1 MRTYITKTALVVA
14 ASLTVLSFTNANAQ
28 DPAATATAPQPQVDP
43 VGEHLFPPELILQQ
57 AEQLNLGTDQKEAI
71 EKDVAAAQK
80 NMVSMQERLQAE
92 LKSLSAMLEDQSNDQ
107 TAVLGQL
114 DKVLKEERN
123 VKRLHLQLLLRI
135 RGQLSADQQTQL
147 QELKGK
153 ILAARALQQRLN
165 AKLQRVQQGLK
176 RLSALGDPPAEYM
189 EKIQKFQQLA
199 KDGDIVSAEAEIDA
213 LLLQLEGST
222 TITP

>member
-1 MRTYITKTALVVA
+1 
-14 ASLTVLSFTNANAQ
+14 
-28 DPAATATAPQPQVDP
+28 
-43 VGEHLFPPELILQQ
+43 
-57 AEQLNLGTDQKEAI
+57 
-71 EKDVAAAQK
+71 
-80 NMVSMQERLQAE
+80 
-92 LKSLSAMLEDQSNDQ
+92 MLEDQSNDQ